1 MFINQ
6 KMIYIIKQ
14 KIITK
19 YIFIQI
25 LNKEKLKDVE

>member
-1 MFINQ
+1 MIINQ

>member
-1 MFINQ
+1 MIINQ
-6 KMIYIIKQ
+6 NMKYIIKQ
-14 KIITK
+14 KTITK

>member
-1 MFINQ
+1 MIINQ
-6 KMIYIIKQ
+6 NMKFIIKQ
-14 KIITK
+14 KRITK